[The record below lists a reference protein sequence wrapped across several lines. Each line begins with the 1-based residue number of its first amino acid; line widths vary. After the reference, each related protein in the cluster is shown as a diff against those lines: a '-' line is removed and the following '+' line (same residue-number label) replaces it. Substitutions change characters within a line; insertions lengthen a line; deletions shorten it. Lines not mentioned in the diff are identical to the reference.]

1 MLDRIQEIREAARNG
16 QHLSIE
22 DIYLL
27 EQTLTHKE
35 NTIQELV
42 DCIHMLVKT
51 MSEPYEM
58 T

>member
-1 MLDRIQEIREAARNG
+1 MLDRIQQIREAARNG

-27 EQTLTHKE
+27 EQTLTYKE
-35 NTIQELV
+35 ETIEQLMN
-42 DCIHMLVKT
+42 CIQMLLKEASDT
-51 MSEPYEM
+51 YEM